1 MITNKISIVG
11 LGYVGLPLAIE
22 FSKHYNVIG
31 YDIDESRIK
40 ELSQNFD
47 RTKEVTKNEL
57 KKVKNLT
64 FTSDIEKI
72 KGSNVYIITVP
83 TPIDEFRKPNL
94 KILKY
99 ATKTVGKILKKDDV
113 VIYESTVYPGCTEE
127 ICVPILEAESLLKY
141 NKDFFVVIH
150 LKELI
155 LVTK

>member
-11 LGYVGLPLAIE
+11 LGYVGLPLAVE
-22 FSKHYNVIG
+22 FSKHYNVTG

-72 KGSNVYIITVP
+72 KGQCLYHN
-83 TPIDEFRKPNL
+83 
-94 KILKY
+94 
-99 ATKTVGKILKKDDV
+99 
-113 VIYESTVYPGCTEE
+113 CT
-127 ICVPILEAESLLKY
+127 
-141 NKDFFVVIH
+141 N
-150 LKELI
+150 
-155 LVTK
+155 TN

>member
-64 FTSDIEKI
+64 L
-72 KGSNVYIITVP
+72 
-83 TPIDEFRKPNL
+83 RQ
-94 KILKY
+94 
-99 ATKTVGKILKKDDV
+99 ILKK
-113 VIYESTVYPGCTEE
+113 
-127 ICVPILEAESLLKY
+127 LKALM
-141 NKDFFVVIH
+141 FIS
-150 LKELI
+150 
-155 LVTK
+155 